1 MRGAAVARPP
11 LPVGT
16 WGAVRV
22 EAVPGGW
29 RARTRFRDYDGVTR
43 DVERRGPTKG
53 AARAALTSAL
63 TERSTPSGDEITAES
78 RVREVL
84 AVWYAEHEDG
94 WATNTRRRYRSM
106 IDDHLEPGIGAL
118 RVREATVPALDR
130 LIKRLAADVGAPTA
144 KLAKSVLTGALGVA
158 VRHGALEANPMRD
171 VASVTVTTPEPRA
184 LTLDEVHAIRSAVH
198 TWQTTPRQ
206 GRRRDLD
213 LLDVVDLMLATG
225 ARIGE
230 VLAIRWSDV
239 DLVAG
244 TVTIC
249 GTVVARD
256 TKPRSLY
263 RQDHTKTRRPRTLRL
278 PGYAVALLMRRQ
290 VAAQANP
297 HDVVLPSRVG
307 TLRDPASVTKSLG
320 RVLTEAG
327 LPSITS
333 HALRRT
339 VATALAAELDV
350 RAAADQLG
358 HSSTQVTE
366 RHYIERSTAGPDGR
380 EVLGRFVS
388 GGFSG
393 GEGR

>member
-1 MRGAAVARPP
+1 MARPP

-22 EAVPGGW
+22 EAAPGGW

-43 DVERRGPTKG
+43 DVERRAATKG

-63 TERSTPSGDEITAES
+63 TERSTPSGDEITAEVQL
-78 RVREVL
+78 RTVF
-84 AVWYAEHEDG
+84 AVWYAEHEQG
-94 WATNTRRRYRSM
+94 WTTNTPRRYRLM
-106 IDDHLEPGIGAL
+106 IDDHLEPKIGAL

-130 LIKRLAADVGAPTA
+130 LVKRLATDVGAPTA

-158 VRHGALEANPMRD
+158 VRHGALDTNPMRD
-171 VASVTVTTPEPRA
+171 VASVTVTAPEPRA
-184 LTLDEVHAIRSAVH
+184 LTLDEVRAIRSAVH
-198 TWQTTPRQ
+198 TWQTTPTV
-206 GRRRDLD
+206 GRRKDLD

-239 DLVAG
+239 DMVAG
-244 TVTIC
+244 KVTIC

-256 TKPRSLY
+256 TKPRTLT
-263 RQDHTKTRRPRTLRL
+263 RQEHTKTKRPRTLSL
-278 PGYAVALLMRRQ
+278 PRYAVALHMRRR

-297 HDVVLPSRVG
+297 YDVVLPSRVG
-307 TLRDPASVTKSLG
+307 TLRGPSNVTKSLA
-320 RVLTEAG
+320 RVLSDAG
-327 LPSITS
+327 LPAITS
-333 HALRRT
+333 QALRRT

-358 HSSTQVTE
+358 HSSTRVTE
-366 RHYIERSTAGPDGR
+366 RHYIERATAGPDGR
-380 EVLGRFVS
+380 AVLDRFVS

-393 GEGR
+393 GEAH